1 MSHLEAR
8 LEKDLTDIRNRIAEQ
23 ANQVETAVKNAV
35 HALQTGDH
43 DLAYATVLADHPIN
57 RTMREIDRICH
68 RFIAVHLPSA
78 SPLRLL
84 SSVIRAN
91 MELERIGDYAVTIC
105 REAVQLSGAP
115 SGGIAREL
123 ERMAGETLLL
133 LRQSIVGFN
142 ELNAEMA
149 RSTATL
155 ADQIET
161 NMDTVYDELME
172 NSGQQAIKDLL
183 GIFVVFTQ
191 LKRVADQAK
200 NLCEETVF
208 AVTGSQ
214 KAPKVY
220 NVLFVDEDNSC
231 LSQMAEAIARNSFPE
246 SGRYRSAGR
255 TPAAEPKAS
264 LLTFLAQRGVDLGGA
279 RPAGVPTLHQ
289 EIAAQHV
296 IVSLQGPVRDYF
308 PHMPFHTAALAWDVG
323 PVPEGDSLEQLEA
336 LYRELALK
344 IRELMELLRGEGA
357 S

>member
-8 LEKDLTDIRNRIAEQ
+8 LEKDLTDIRKRVAEQ
-23 ANQVETAVKNAV
+23 ATKVESAVKNAV
-35 HALQTGDH
+35 HALQTGDP

-57 RTMREIDRICH
+57 RSMREIDRMCH

-78 SPLRLL
+78 GPLRLL

-91 MELERIGDYAVTIC
+91 IELERIGDYAVTIC
-105 REAVQLSGAP
+105 REAVQLSAPP
-115 SGGIAREL
+115 SGVMAREL
-123 ERMAGETLLL
+123 ERLAGETFLL
-133 LRQSIVGFN
+133 LRQSISAFR

-149 RSTATL
+149 RSTVVL

-161 NMDTVYDELME
+161 NMDAVYDALMS
-172 NSGQQAIKDLL
+172 NSRQQEIKDLL
-183 GIFVVFTQ
+183 GIFVVFNQ

-208 AVTGSQ
+208 AATGEQ

-220 NVLFVDEDNSC
+220 NILFVDEDNSC
-231 LSQMAEAIARNSFPE
+231 LSPMAEAIARNSFSE

-255 TPAAEPKAS
+255 EPAAQMNTS
-264 LLTFLAQRGVDLGGA
+264 LITFLSQRGVDVGDT
-279 RPAGVPTLHQ
+279 RPEGLPITHQ
-289 EIAAQHV
+289 EVAAQHV
-296 IVSLQGPVRDYF
+296 IVSLQGPVRAYY
-308 PHMPFHTAALAWDVG
+308 PAIPFHTSALEWDVG
-323 PVPEGDSLEQLEA
+323 PVPERDSPEALEP